1 MITVKLI
8 NMDATLI
15 ANTYLF
21 ATGKINR
28 WELSGDM
35 SLTKLRSDSTLVAN
49 HPNICMWMQWTKHIA
64 IPVIALSLAV
74 ISNNPNNLVPFV

>member
-1 MITVKLI
+1 MALYFALGTAINNLVNINPELTNSWFADFAKYMITFKLI

-35 SLTKLRSDSTLVAN
+35 SLSKLN
-49 HPNICMWMQWTKHIA
+49 
-64 IPVIALSLAV
+64 
-74 ISNNPNNLVPFV
+74 SNLTIVGRYRLH